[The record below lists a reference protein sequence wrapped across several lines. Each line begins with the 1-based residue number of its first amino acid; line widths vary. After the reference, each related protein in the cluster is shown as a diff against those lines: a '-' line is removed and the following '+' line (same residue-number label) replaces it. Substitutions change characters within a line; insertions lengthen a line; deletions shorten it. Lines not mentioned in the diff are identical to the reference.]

1 MDMHS
6 LKMVDIVALTAVVLS
21 VMCPASK
28 STHIV
33 TCRWIYPAV
42 TLYFIVHAR
51 KQLEKNLTCL
61 QKIVYLFRA
70 QTPLSK
76 RGLGMHETRLM
87 FGSTSKFIPSGAHPF
102 NPEIKI
108 LGITRENLYT
118 IKDAL

>member
-1 MDMHS
+1 MILEAIDMHS

-51 KQLEKNLTCL
+51 KQLENNLTCL
-61 QKIVYLFRA
+61 QKIVCFVPRPPF
-70 QTPLSK
+70 Q
-76 RGLGMHETRLM
+76 RGVWAR
-87 FGSTSKFIPSGAHPF
+87 
-102 NPEIKI
+102 
-108 LGITRENLYT
+108 
-118 IKDAL
+118 D